1 MEAVHSPSFRMYW
14 QPNPDISLADNL
26 DYITALN
33 RYITHIHVFNWS
45 EGQRYPLEEGLD
57 IWK

>member
-1 MEAVHSPSFRMYW
+1 MYW